1 MRSRRTIRGAKAAR
15 HGSERRALAP
25 AAQAARTNEPRTLRT
40 VAAQGL
46 ALVAITVLI
55 YLPALR
61 GGVVWDDD
69 DLIFANPFI
78 QASNGLSHFWLTTSA
93 SDYFPLSST
102 VQWIEWR
109 LWGGDVL
116 GYHAVNIALHAGSA
130 LVLWRVLGRLAVPSP
145 FVAAAL
151 FAVHPVS
158 VASVAWMSELKNVL
172 SLCLAATALLAYLR
186 FEDGEPGRWY
196 AAALVAFALALL
208 AKTSV
213 AMLPVLLLLLAWYRR
228 GRVAAADVRRAA
240 PFFALALVLGLVT
253 VFYQDQAIGAANVRP
268 EGIASRL
275 AAAGWIVCFY
285 LWKDLLPFGLSM
297 IYPRWQIDPQ
307 WLPSWAALGGLVG
320 VTILAWRRRHG
331 WGRPVL
337 LALGSFIVMI
347 APVLGLMAMTF
358 HQHSLVSDHLQ
369 YVALIAPIAAAVAA
383 SGAALRRFVA
393 PGAAVPVVAG
403 LALAA
408 LSALTWQRTVVFAN
422 MSTLWTDT
430 LAQNPLA
437 WGAHH
442 GLGDLFLRMG
452 KLDEAVRHEREA
464 LRLYPDAPEAHNNL
478 GLALAKQGD
487 LEEAE
492 RQYSEALRLDPNYSE
507 AHSNLG
513 NLLVRRGRMD
523 AGTSH
528 LMRAIQLAPQRAEL
542 HNNLGIALAAQGKHE
557 AAMTEYAEA
566 LRLAPSLAQAHYN
579 LGAALLTLRR
589 FGDAATEF
597 RRALQLDPSLQVA
610 QQSLELALRMAPAGQ
625 GD

>member
-15 HGSERRALAP
+15 RGSERRALAP
-25 AAQAARTNEPRTLRT
+25 AAQAARTNGPRTLRT

-61 GGVVWDDD
+61 GGIVWDDD

-186 FEDGEPGRWY
+186 FEDGEPRRWY

-240 PFFALALVLGLVT
+240 PFFALSLVLGLVT

-297 IYPRWQIDPQ
+297 IYPRWQVDPQ
-307 WLPSWAALGGLVG
+307 WLPSWAPLGGLVG

-358 HQHSLVSDHLQ
+358 HQ
-369 YVALIAPIAAAVAA
+369 
-383 SGAALRRFVA
+383 R
-393 PGAAVPVVAG
+393 VVAG

-408 LSALTWQRTVVFAN
+408 MSALTWQRTVVFAN

-442 GLGDLFLRMG
+442 GLGELFLRMG

-487 LEEAE
+487 PEEAE

-513 NLLVRRGRMD
+513 NLLVQRGRMD

-528 LMRAIQLAPQRAEL
+528 LMRAIQLAPERAEL

-566 LRLAPSLAQAHYN
+566 LRLAPSLAQAHHN
-579 LGAALLTLRR
+579 LGAALFTLRR

-610 QQSLELALRMAPAGQ
+610 QQSLERALRMARADQ